1 MKTSE
6 LRDKTEQELTELET
20 ELRHR
25 LLKLQ
30 VARATSRASNLS
42 EFPRIRRDIARIK
55 TILHER
61 ATGIERSGGVAQGS

>member
-30 VARATSRASNLS
+30 VGRATSRASNLS
-42 EFPRIRRDIARIK
+42 EFPRIRRDIARIQ
-55 TILHER
+55 TILTER
-61 ATGIERSGGVAQGS
+61 GTGIVRS